1 MDSVAVMLQ
10 AGVVFVC
17 TVSAV
22 LQEGF
27 VRLQEAGRVSP
38 SNKSKLLAKN
48 LLLFA
53 SLTDLSGLVFNVLY
67 IDILYSE
74 TEMKLH

>member
-1 MDSVAVMLQ
+1 MCLY
-10 AGVVFVC
+10 
-17 TVSAV
+17 VSAV

-38 SNKSKLLAKN
+38 PNKSKLLAKN
-48 LLLFA
+48 LLLFS
-53 SLTDLSGLVFNVLY
+53 SLTDLGGLVFNVLY

-74 TEMKLH
+74 TELR